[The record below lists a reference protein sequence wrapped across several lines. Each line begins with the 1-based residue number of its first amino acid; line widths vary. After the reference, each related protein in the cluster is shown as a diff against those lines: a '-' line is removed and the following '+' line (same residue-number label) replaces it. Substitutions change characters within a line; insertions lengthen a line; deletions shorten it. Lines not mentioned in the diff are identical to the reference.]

1 MQARLLAL
9 WMSRGWLARLL
20 LPLAWCMGI
29 LVRLRQGLYMSGL
42 FSAYAMPVPVVV
54 VGNVVAGGAGKTPT
68 VMALVAHLQSRGWQ
82 PGVISRGHGRKA
94 NNACTEVVPDSDV
107 TFVGDEPLLI
117 RRRTGVPVVV
127 GRSRVAAARALLAA
141 HPQVNVLVC
150 DDGLQHLALKR
161 DVDIAVFDNRGVGN
175 GWLLPAGPLRE
186 PWPRAVDLVL
196 HTGSQPAFGGTHCF
210 HGQRQLASEAVQ
222 PDGTRCALRN
232 LPGPVLAVAGIAQPQ
247 AFFDMLRAH
256 GVAPAKTLALP
267 DHHDF
272 ANLEPQTWQGY
283 TVVCTEKDAVKLQRM
298 LPQAWAVPLLFA
310 PPPAFFAALDQAL
323 NQALA
328 AALDEPHE
336 H

>member
-1 MQARLLAL
+1 
-9 WMSRGWLARLL
+9 
-20 LPLAWCMGI
+20 
-29 LVRLRQGLYMSGL
+29 
-42 FSAYAMPVPVVV
+42 
-54 VGNVVAGGAGKTPT
+54 
-68 VMALVAHLQSRGWQ
+68 
-82 PGVISRGHGRKA
+82 
-94 NNACTEVVPDSDV
+94 
-107 TFVGDEPLLI
+107 
-117 RRRTGVPVVV
+117 
-127 GRSRVAAARALLAA
+127 
-141 HPQVNVLVC
+141 
-150 DDGLQHLALKR
+150 
-161 DVDIAVFDNRGVGN
+161 
-175 GWLLPAGPLRE
+175 
-186 PWPRAVDLVL
+186 
-196 HTGSQPAFGGTHCF
+196 
-210 HGQRQLASEAVQ
+210 LASEAVQ